1 MVERNI
7 KIAIEEKYYED
18 FIKFFNENYEIEEGE
33 DIEEIV
39 IRIFETEPVENLCCY
54 PSIIYEDET
63 W

>member
-39 IRIFETEPVENLCCY
+39 IRIFEAEPVENLCCY
-54 PSIIYEDET
+54 PFIKYEDET